1 MQHVAPTA
9 VNDSNKIK
17 MFKNFAPFTDCMWEI
32 NNTKVD
38 NAKETDSVMTVYNLK
53 KYGDNC
59 SKISESF
66 K

>member
-1 MQHVAPTA
+1 
-9 VNDSNKIK
+9 